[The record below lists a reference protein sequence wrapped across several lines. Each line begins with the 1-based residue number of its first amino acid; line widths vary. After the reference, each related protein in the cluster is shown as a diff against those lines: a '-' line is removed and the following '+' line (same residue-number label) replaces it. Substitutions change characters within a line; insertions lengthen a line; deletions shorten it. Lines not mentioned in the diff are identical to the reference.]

1 MLWDL
6 YKYWPQFQGNWDKIL
21 SFKSSPIKQ
30 NFLELTSLQCKQS
43 ASTCKGPVS
52 TNQIS
57 ETYYYVPL
65 IQANIYGFS
74 GKGHFPSFS
83 VFVFSLGPGL
93 DPLRF
98 TKILKVPISLLR
110 SLQICMVIYLD
121 DMLLISEKPE
131 ELLMGKDAITFL
143 LTQLGSVI
151 NLKKSIVVPVQQ
163 IEFLDLKI
171 NYLEI
176 KLFLPQR
183 VEEIV

>member
-6 YKYWPQFQGNWDKIL
+6 CKYWPQFQGNRDKIW

-43 ASTCKGPVS
+43 ASTFKGPVS
-52 TNQIS
+52 TNHIS

-65 IQANIYGFS
+65 IQANMYGFS
-74 GKGHFPSFS
+74 GKDHFTSFP

-110 SLQICMVIYLD
+110 RLQICMVIYLD
-121 DMLLISEKPE
+121 NMLLISEKLE

-143 LTQLGSVI
+143 LTQLGFVI
-151 NLKKSIVVPVQQ
+151 NL
-163 IEFLDLKI
+163 
-171 NYLEI
+171 
-176 KLFLPQR
+176 
-183 VEEIV
+183 